1 MFYLD
6 LPEKEKIKS
15 DKELVEL
22 HKRCITNYLVQRS
35 MKLRKR
41 KKFFIIYDFYI
52 DENNIKEYFFRPI
65 KLFVYALVTNRLSEI
80 QNYISKIYDDGKQ
93 KSKRKKRG

>member
-22 HKRCITNYLVQRS
+22 HKICITNYLVQRS

-65 KLFVYALVTNRLSEI
+65 KLFVYALVTNRL
-80 QNYISKIYDDGKQ
+80 
-93 KSKRKKRG
+93 

>member
-6 LPEKEKIKS
+6 LLEKEKIKS

-80 QNYISKIYDDGKQ
+80 QNYIPKIYDNGKQ

>member
-52 DENNIKEYFFRPI
+52 DENNIKEYFFIPI

-80 QNYISKIYDDGKQ
+80 QNYIPKI
-93 KSKRKKRG
+93 

>member
-80 QNYISKIYDDGKQ
+80 QNYIPKIEKQ
-93 KSKRKKRG
+93 WKTKIKT

>member
-80 QNYISKIYDDGKQ
+80 QNYIPKIYDNRKQ

>member
-80 QNYISKIYDDGKQ
+80 QNYIPKNRRQWKTKIKT
-93 KSKRKKRG
+93 

>member
-80 QNYISKIYDDGKQ
+80 QNYIPKIENNGKQ
-93 KSKRKKRG
+93 KSKCKKRG

>member
-22 HKRCITNYLVQRS
+22 HKKCITDYLVQRS

-41 KKFFIIYDFYI
+41 RKFFIIYDFYI
-52 DENNIKEYFFRPI
+52 DEKNIKEYFFRPI
-65 KLFVYALVTNRLSEI
+65 RLFVYALVTNRLSEI
-80 QNYISKIYDDGKQ
+80 QDYIPKPKENGKT
-93 KSKRKKRG
+93 KKKNTRR